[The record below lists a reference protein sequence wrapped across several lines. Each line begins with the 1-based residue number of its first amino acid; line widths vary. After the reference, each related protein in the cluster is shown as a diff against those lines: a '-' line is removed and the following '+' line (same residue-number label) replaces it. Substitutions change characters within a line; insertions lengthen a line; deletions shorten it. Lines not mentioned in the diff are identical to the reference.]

1 MAAASRGSTSSPPND
16 IRTEFKTKEGIYK
29 NLGRNYTYSKSRKET
44 LAGKELSPTKV
55 TIVRTSDMQGQREF
69 IILNSGRE
77 LYCFRFYGTEQ
88 VRKLPGID
96 C

>member
-1 MAAASRGSTSSPPND
+1 MAAASRGSISGTPTD

-29 NLGRNYTYSKSRKET
+29 NLGRSYAYSKARKEA

-55 TIVRTSDMQGQREF
+55 TIVRTSDMQGQMEW

-77 LYCFRFYGTEQ
+77 LYCYRFYGTEQ
-88 VRKLPGID
+88 VRKL
-96 C
+96 